1 MTKKKKK
8 MTFAFVAVLLVGG
21 VTIPPYIL
29 SNFGKISTDDA
40 YIEGRIHS
48 IASKIPGTV
57 KFANVKDNQ
66 IVKEG
71 EILIEIDPFDYELKV
86 KEAKANLDIRN
97 AALEQA
103 NYDKARAEAL
113 YNEKVFPK
121 ERYEK
126 ATTEFNLAKAQAE
139 VADAQ
144 FETANRNLEY
154 TKICAPSDG
163 HVTKKSVEVG
173 NQIQPTQAL
182 MAVVPNDMWVV
193 ANFKETELADMRP
206 GQAVEIKIDSYPGKL
221 FKGHVDS
228 IQRGTGAKF
237 SMFPPENA
245 AGNFV
250 KVVQRIPVKIV
261 FDESPSEKYPLSIG
275 MSVVPKVK
283 VR

>member
-1 MTKKKKK
+1 MTKKKRK
-8 MTFAFVAVLLVGG
+8 MTFVFIGALLIGG
-21 VTIPPYIL
+21 VMIPPYVL
-29 SNFGKISTDDA
+29 SNLGKISTDNA
-40 YIEGRIHS
+40 YIEGRIHA
-48 IASKIPGTV
+48 IASRIPGAV
-57 KFANVKDNQ
+57 KLVNVKDNQ

-71 EILIEIDPFDYELKV
+71 DVLIEIDPVDYELKV

-103 NYDKARAEAL
+103 NYDRARAETL

-126 ATTEFNLAKAQAE
+126 AITGFNLAKAQAE
-139 VADAQ
+139 AAEAQ
-144 FETANRNLEY
+144 FETAKRNLEY

-163 HVTKKSVEVG
+163 HVTKKSVEAG

-182 MAVVPNDMWVV
+182 MALVPNDMWVV
-193 ANFKETELADMRP
+193 ANFKETELASMRP
-206 GQAVEIKIDSYPGKL
+206 GQAVEIKVDSYPEKI

-261 FDESPSEKYPLSIG
+261 FDENPDEKYPLSIG
-275 MSVVPKVK
+275 MSVIPKVK

>member
-8 MTFAFVAVLLVGG
+8 MVFMFIGVLAIGG
-21 VTIPPYIL
+21 VTIPPYVAN
-29 SNFGKISTDDA
+29 NFGKISTDDA
-40 YIEGRIHS
+40 YIEGRMHI
-48 IASKIPGTV
+48 IASKIPGTIKIV
-57 KFANVKDNQ
+57 NVKDNQ

-71 EILIEIDPFDYELKV
+71 DVLVEIDPVDYELRV
-86 KEAKANLDIRN
+86 KEARANLAIRN

-103 NYDKARAEAL
+103 NYDKARAETL

-126 ATTEFNLAKAQAE
+126 TLTAFNLAKAQVESGEVQLKMAE
-139 VADAQ
+139 
-144 FETANRNLEY
+144 RNLEY
-154 TKICAPSDG
+154 TKICSPSDG
-163 HVTKKSVEVG
+163 HVTKKSVEAG

-182 MAVVPNDMWVV
+182 MAIVPNDLWVV
-193 ANFKETELADMRP
+193 ANFKETQLTDMRP
-206 GQAVEIKIDSYPGKL
+206 GQKVEVMVDAYPGKVL
-221 FKGHVDS
+221 KAHLDS

-261 FDESPSEKYPLSIG
+261 FDESPDEKYPLSIG
-275 MSVVPKVK
+275 MSVIPKVK
-283 VR
+283 IR